1 MRKARGQCSQRLPA
15 RPTVEAVT
23 PGQILPPAA
32 PIAGRSGR
40 QDYKKS
46 IIYWLFRDG
55 TALADQQA

>member
-1 MRKARGQCSQRLPA
+1 
-15 RPTVEAVT
+15 VEAVT

-32 PIAGRSGR
+32 PIAGDISR

-46 IIYWLFRDG
+46 VIYWVFRGG